1 MRPSVAA
8 VVVLSGIAAAPV
20 AAGVLWLAP
29 PKAQAAAAAT
39 AWTVD
44 KANSRIRFRSSFAG
58 MGFEGGFSRWD
69 ARINFD
75 PKNLAGSRAVVTID
89 LASVNSGDADRDQT
103 LPTAEWFD
111 VKKTPQ
117 ATFTSTSFRDLG
129 GGRYQASGNL
139 TLKGVTRPVSFP
151 FTLAIQGT
159 TARVTGQA
167 TLNRSQ
173 FKVGQGQFAGADTI
187 PYEVVVPINL
197 VAKRAG

>member
-1 MRPSVAA
+1 MRSSVAA
-8 VVVLSGIAAAPV
+8 VALLSCVAAPV
-20 AAGVLWLAP
+20 TAGALLLAP
-29 PKAQAAAAAT
+29 PGARAAAAAP

-44 KANSRIRFRSSFAG
+44 KANSRIRFKSSFAG

-89 LASVNSGDADRDQT
+89 LASANSGDADRDQT

-129 GGRYQASGNL
+129 GGRYQAAGNL

-159 TARVTGQA
+159 TARMTGQA
-167 TLNRSQ
+167 TINRSQ
-173 FKVGQGQFAGADTI
+173 FKVGQGQFSGSDTV
-187 PYEVVVPINL
+187 PYEVVVPITL